1 MRRQDK
7 LQNHYQ
13 REILRKHEYL
23 VEDEH
28 GWAGQRGRHP
38 EIRWKTTTHSPNLS
52 DSPRKFSNK
61 QFEFD
66 HGPNS
71 RTFWLASS
79 NETASCVSIQDERP
93 YFQ

>member
-1 MRRQDK
+1 MSMDAQGKGAGIPK
-7 LQNHYQ
+7 LKKKKSTAQHM
-13 REILRKHEYL
+13 IVL
-23 VEDEH
+23 
-28 GWAGQRGRHP
+28 
-38 EIRWKTTTHSPNLS
+38 RWKTTTHSPNLS